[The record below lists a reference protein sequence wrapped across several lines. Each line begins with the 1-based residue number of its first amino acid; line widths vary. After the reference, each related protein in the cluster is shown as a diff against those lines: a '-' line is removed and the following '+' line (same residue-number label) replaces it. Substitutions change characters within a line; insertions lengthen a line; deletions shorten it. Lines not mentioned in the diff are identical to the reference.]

1 METIKSSADPK
12 VTLVVVPR
20 ERFSFARESLE
31 SIYERTNF
39 PFKLVYV
46 SAGSPRALR
55 RYLAAE
61 AQVKGF
67 ELIHTNHYLTPN
79 QARNLGLV
87 KVTTKY
93 VVFIDNDV
101 LVTPGW
107 LENLV
112 RCAEETGAWIVGPLY
127 LKGRPELQIV
137 HLVGGTIRVEE
148 KEGRR
153 IFHDGHRLRKKT
165 LPEVAGRLHREAC
178 DYLEFHCMMLR
189 TEVFERLGPL
199 DEKFLNTHEH
209 IDLCMAVRQAGG
221 SIYVEPKSAVAY
233 VPPPPFAWS
242 DARFFMLRWS
252 EKWSLASLRHFE
264 EKWGMV
270 DLNDLNWLRTQRR
283 RLYKPLLGRLLQLGP
298 FTGSIRAVLRPVE
311 IALNRF
317 LVRDGGSKTGMEKSE
332 RFSSGT
338 VDEEKKI

>member
-1 METIKSSADPK
+1 MSEINSSPDPEVTI
-12 VTLVVVPR
+12 VVSPR

-31 SIYERTNF
+31 SIYEQTEF

-46 SAGSPRALR
+46 SAGSPRGLD
-55 RYLAAE
+55 RYLVAKARE
-61 AQVKGF
+61 KNF
-67 ELIHTNHYLTPN
+67 ELIRTNRYLTPN
-79 QARNLGLV
+79 QTRNLGLAKV
-87 KVTTKY
+87 KTKY
-93 VVFIDNDV
+93 VLFIDNDV
-101 LVTPGW
+101 LVLPGW
-107 LENLV
+107 LDALV

-127 LKGRPELQIV
+127 FKGRPELQII
-137 HLVGGTIRVEE
+137 HMAGGTIRIEE
-148 KEGRR
+148 KGGRR
-153 IFHDGHRLRKKT
+153 IFHDGHRLTKKH
-165 LPEVAGRLHREAC
+165 LPEVAGCLQREPC
-178 DYLEFHCMMLR
+178 DYVEFHCMMLR

-209 IDLCMAVRQAGG
+209 IDICMAVRRAGG
-221 SIYVEPKSAVAY
+221 SIYIEPKSAVAY

-283 RLYKPLLGRLLQLGP
+283 RLYKPLLGRLLRLGP
-298 FTGSIRAVLRPVE
+298 FTVAIRAVLRPVE

-317 LVRDGGSKTGMEKSE
+317 LVRDGGSKHGVEKSE
-332 RFSSGT
+332 RFSSGI
-338 VDEEKKI
+338 VDGEKEI